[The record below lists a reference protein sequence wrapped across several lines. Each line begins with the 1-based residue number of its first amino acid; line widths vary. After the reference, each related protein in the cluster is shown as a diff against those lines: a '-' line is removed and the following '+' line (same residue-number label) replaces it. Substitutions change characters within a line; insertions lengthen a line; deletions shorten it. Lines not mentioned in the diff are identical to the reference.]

1 MSRTRLTFRPRVG
14 EDIIPVSIS
23 AAGNVDLFSPTA
35 FVSNLGSYTKS
46 DTWPVT
52 SSMQSD
58 TGHTLCV

>member
-1 MSRTRLTFRPRVG
+1 M
-14 EDIIPVSIS
+14 PVSIS

-58 TGHTLCV
+58 IGHTLCV